1 MMAIEQLLSRGQT
14 QGEAAK
20 PPLFDG
26 EREKV
31 VGFINACCLY
41 ISMRMKGTREKEK
54 ISWVLTYMQG
64 GVAEVWKENVLE
76 EKKQGVSV
84 METVEELFTK
94 MREEF
99 GEFDEESRKV
109 DELRLLEQGGR
120 TCNKYVQIFKKTLRG
135 SGYEGRPLIEEFK
148 RGLNGN
154 IRRRLA
160 EAELPPV
167 TIEEWWER
175 LVRLDRNLRQSRV
188 EERVLGSKGAAR
200 VARPPEAQ
208 PSRRFRPSWNNE
220 NQGGFHR
227 GQRGELGGDL
237 RRREGGQGVQ
247 DPNAMEVDRGWG
259 GDQRYFN
266 CRMFGHMARHCK
278 NRKEVRGGTQ
288 EMSKD
293 QGDQ

>member
-1 MMAIEQLLSRGQT
+1 MDQILQYLAQHTMAIEQLLSRGQT

-31 VGFINACCLY
+31 VGFINAYHLY
-41 ISMRMKGTREKEK
+41 ISMRMKGTREEEK
-54 ISWVLTYMQG
+54 ISWVLTYIQG

-76 EKKQGVSV
+76 ERRQGISAV
-84 METVEELFTK
+84 ETMEELFIK

-109 DELRLLEQGGR
+109 DELRMLEQGGQ
-120 TCNKYVQIFKKTLRG
+120 TCNEYIQIFKKTSRG
-135 SGYEGRPLIEEFK
+135 SGYEGQPLIEEFK

-160 EAELPPV
+160 EVKSPPV

-175 LVRLDRNLRQSRV
+175 SVRLDRDLRQSRA
-188 EERVLGSKGAAR
+188 EEKVLENKGVAWM
-200 VARPPEAQ
+200 ARPPEAQ
-208 PSRRFRPSWNNE
+208 PSRGFRPSWNNG
-220 NQGGFHR
+220 NQGGFR
-227 GQRGELGGDL
+227 GGPRGGLGGDL
-237 RRREGGQGVQ
+237 RRREGQGVQ

-259 GDQRYFN
+259 GD
-266 CRMFGHMARHCK
+266 
-278 NRKEVRGGTQ
+278 
-288 EMSKD
+288 
-293 QGDQ
+293 